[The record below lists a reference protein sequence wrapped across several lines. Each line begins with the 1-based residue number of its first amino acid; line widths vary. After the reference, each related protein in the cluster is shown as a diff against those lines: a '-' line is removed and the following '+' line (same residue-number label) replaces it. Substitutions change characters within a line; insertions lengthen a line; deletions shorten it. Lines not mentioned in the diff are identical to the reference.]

1 MTLPSSVEPSVPTPA
16 TGLRAVWRRWG
27 WVARWGG
34 TLIGALYIARLIDV
48 GSVKAAFMQVS
59 AVAMI
64 IAVALIALN
73 VVAGAVRW
81 RVLLRAYGAQRR
93 PSFVTANRLY
103 FIAFFY
109 NNFLPGAVAG
119 DLMRGVVSRDSFGE
133 HGTTGAIA
141 VVLVERAL
149 GLFAVFSLV
158 AVGLLLS
165 GDQLSD
171 TGALWWWS
179 IGGVTASV
187 ISVFMLPF
195 GRRLAPL
202 LPGPL
207 RTIAERLPVVSRPFD
222 FSVAA
227 LLSLTTQILTAL
239 AGWVI
244 LRDLHPAATWW
255 TSLLVV
261 PLAAATTFLPITV
274 GGAGAREA
282 VYITLCAKLFGMSA
296 GDGLAASL
304 LFWLAALI
312 VGAGGGLVQLLNRRA
327 MTS

>member
-1 MTLPSSVEPSVPTPA
+1 MSSSPTKTEAAGSPA
-16 TGLRAVWRRWG
+16 SGLRAAWRRWG

-34 TLIGALYIARLIDV
+34 TLAGAVYIAQLIDV
-48 GSVKAAFMQVS
+48 ANVQAAFTRVS
-59 AVAMI
+59 AVAMFV
-64 IAVALIALN
+64 AVALIALN
-73 VVAGAVRW
+73 VVAGAIRW

-93 PSFVTANRLY
+93 PSFATANRLY

-165 GDQLSD
+165 GDQLSN

-207 RTIAERLPVVSRPFD
+207 RAIAARLPVVSRPLD
-222 FSVAA
+222 FAAAA

-282 VYITLCAKLFGMSA
+282 VYIALCGTLFGMSA

-312 VGAGGGLVQLLNRRA
+312 VGAGGGVLQLLDRPRA
-327 MTS
+327 TS